1 MVYVWNVE
9 CGLGTV
15 GRGSCGFEGRIGP
28 GIEMGKATLEEKGNG
43 RVFIRGEYEQDYGKA
58 RELIGGGSGRCAKGP
73 RGSGVVAMTN
83 RGRHGYV
90 MVGSLPAGERSPPLL
105 YAQGG
110 IIGLQEGKED
120 KEGRRAG
127 GQEGK
132 EGSVVPADVLSGS
145 PLWEFSLIRSRVSG
159 NFDPW
164 GLMEVCPYCTKI
176 HGSAHG
182 SGHGS
187 VQGRRG
193 APAPSMLH
201 TWWLVG
207 GYNDHL
213 LELRRGCG
221 LAGRAD
227 IKTPTPVAIQACA
240 SCLMP
245 KFPRVGG

>member
-1 MVYVWNVE
+1 MREGSERV
-9 CGLGTV
+9 G
-15 GRGSCGFEGRIGP
+15 GRGDDQQG
-28 GIEMGKATLEEKGNG
+28 
-43 RVFIRGEYEQDYGKA
+43 QA
-58 RELIGGGSGRCAKGP
+58 RL
-73 RGSGVVAMTN
+73 
-83 RGRHGYV
+83 RHGRQ
-90 MVGSLPAGERSPPLL
+90 SACRRAEPAPPLCTRGHHRF
-105 YAQGG
+105 ARGQRGQRG
-110 IIGLQEGKED
+110 Q
-120 KEGRRAG
+120 EGRRAG